1 MKVSSGGDAAVTL
14 CGFSLARDGRD
25 AANGCSTL
33 CIASIAVQTAA
44 NSFLR
49 PACAPYY
56 EPQFRAAM
64 MKRACHVTGER
75 GSASKIISIAAGYGD
90 GSSKVRL

>member
-1 MKVSSGGDAAVTL
+1 MGY
-14 CGFSLARDGRD
+14 
-25 AANGCSTL
+25 STL
-33 CIASIAVQTAA
+33 YIASIAVQTAA

-64 MKRACHVTGER
+64 MKHACHATGKR

-90 GSSKVRL
+90 GSSKSSAVVKVRFVVLTPKDR